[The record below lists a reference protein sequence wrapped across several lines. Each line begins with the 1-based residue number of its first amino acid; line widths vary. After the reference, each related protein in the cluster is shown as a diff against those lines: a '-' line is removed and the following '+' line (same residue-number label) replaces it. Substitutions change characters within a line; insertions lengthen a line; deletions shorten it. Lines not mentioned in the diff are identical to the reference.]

1 MIELSD
7 YNLEDIV
14 IGSVLTDNN
23 CIDFVLTNLKSEDFF
38 IPENRLIFNSF
49 IRLYTDAKK
58 IDIVTLTNDLKQNL
72 EYVSIAHILNIT
84 NKVAVTTNIETHV
97 EYLKNQSIKNH
108 LCIFAQEI
116 YKGATSENIS
126 ARSIISDFISDA
138 TDLQN
143 RINIQ
148 RVLTFKET
156 FTNTVVECIDSSG
169 TKTMVGLKTGF
180 NYLDKMTSGL
190 SGPDLTIIAAGPGEG
205 KSTFALNIAK
215 HVSINYGDVL
225 YFSYEM
231 KEKQLIWKLMSDDL
245 NTSIMDIRLGAFDK
259 DYLHK
264 NKTHLAK
271 LHIYDKGG
279 LTIDDIIG
287 ISKMQSKKL
296 GLKLI
301 IIDYLQLIRLGSYI
315 RKVSNK
321 NDEVTIISNKLKQLA
336 MDLDLPIIALSQL
349 NRDKT
354 RKRYTKSDLRDSG
367 ALEQDADNIIFIYRP
382 VEHDPSFNYF
392 IGNTPLENVNDETV
406 IINID
411 KCRLGRTGEFEM
423 VFKGEYSR
431 FEDKNK
437 TVENINP
444 DNYNAA
450 INRINLND
458 KPIPF

>member
-1 MIELSD
+1 MISISD

-38 IPENRLIFNSF
+38 ITENRLIFNSF

-58 IDIVTLTNDLKQNL
+58 IDIVTLVQDLKQNL
-72 EYVSIAHILNIT
+72 DNVQISYIMKLVNLIS
-84 NKVAVTTNIETHV
+84 VTTNIENHV
-97 EYLKNQSIKNH
+97 EYLKNESIKKH
-108 LCIFAQEI
+108 LMLFAQEI

-126 ARSIISDFISDA
+126 AKSIITDFISNA

-143 RINIQ
+143 RTNIQ
-148 RVLTFKET
+148 RVLTFRET
-156 FTNTVVECIDSSG
+156 FTKTVAECMDNES
-169 TKTMVGLKTGF
+169 KTMVGIKTGF
-180 NYLDKMTSGL
+180 GYLDRMMSGL

-205 KSTFALNIAK
+205 KSTFALNMAK
-215 HVSINYGDVL
+215 HISMNEGDVL

-245 NTSIMDIRLGAFDK
+245 NASIMDIRIGRFDK

-287 ISKMQSKKL
+287 ISKMQAKKL

-301 IIDYLQLIRLGSYI
+301 IIDYLQLIRLGSYT
-315 RKVSNK
+315 RKVANK

-336 MDLDLPIIALSQL
+336 MDLDLPIVALSQL

-382 VEHDPSFNYF
+382 VEHDPSFQYS
-392 IGNTPLENVNDETV
+392 IGDTPLENVNDETV

-431 FEDKNK
+431 FED
-437 TVENINP
+437 
-444 DNYNAA
+444 
-450 INRINLND
+450 LNQVS
-458 KPIPF
+458 KPIETYETKIIVNRNDNDLVPF